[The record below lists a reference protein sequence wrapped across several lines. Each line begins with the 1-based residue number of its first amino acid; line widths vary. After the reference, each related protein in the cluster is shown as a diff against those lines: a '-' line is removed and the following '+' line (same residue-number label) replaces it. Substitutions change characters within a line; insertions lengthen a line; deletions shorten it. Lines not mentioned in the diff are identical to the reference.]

1 MTLHLLVLTAALNQA
16 LHTGGRVAVALTTI
30 SLNASPL
37 VIGTITALYGLLPMA
52 LALPLGKLTDRI
64 GPRLPM
70 YAGTLFFVAGALLPS
85 YAPNLVTLYL
95 AAALIGMGNM
105 TFQLSVQ
112 NAVGHIGGR
121 DDRTRNFS
129 SLAIGMSSG
138 AILGPL
144 IAGYAIDYTGYESAF
159 IFLALPPFAALILIS
174 VADLGLVRPATGTQ
188 SRGATRTLD
197 LLANRGLVAIYV
209 ITFIHVL
216 SWELY
221 TFLMPLHGSEI
232 GLSASTIG
240 ILMGAFSA
248 ASFTMRVM
256 LPPLAKRF
264 DHWQLIKG
272 MLMMAGV
279 IFVALP
285 MANQTFLL
293 VVLSAIIGGCL
304 GAAQPLTMTLIHDNS
319 PPGRIGESLGLRTT
333 VVSSCQFVL
342 PLVFGGLGSLLGLA
356 PVFWLSA
363 AIICG
368 GIGAARTGK

>member
-1 MTLHLLVLTAALNQA
+1 MTLHLLVLIAALNQA

-64 GPRLPM
+64 GPRVPM
-70 YAGTLFFVAGALLPS
+70 YAGTLFFIAGGLMPS
-85 YAPNLVTLYL
+85 YAPSLPTLYL

-105 TFQLSVQ
+105 TFQLSIQ
-112 NAVGHIGGR
+112 NAVGRIGGR
-121 DDRTRNFS
+121 EDLTRNFS
-129 SLAIGMSSG
+129 SLAIGMSAG
-138 AILGPL
+138 AIIGPL
-144 IAGYAIDYTGYESAF
+144 ITGYAIDYTGYESAF
-159 IFLALPPFAALILIS
+159 IFLTLLPFAALVLLS
-174 VADLGLVRPATGTQ
+174 TLDLGLTPAAGANA
-188 SRGATRTLD
+188 RGKTRTLD
-197 LLANRGLVAIYV
+197 LLANRGLVAIYI

-221 TFLMPLHGSEI
+221 TFLMPLHGSQI

-248 ASFTMRVM
+248 ASFTMRVL

-272 MLMMAGV
+272 MLMLAGV

-285 MANQTFLL
+285 LTGDTLFLVL
-293 VVLSAIIGGCL
+293 LSALIGGCL

-319 PPGRIGESLGLRTT
+319 PPGRIGESLGVRTT

-342 PLVFGGLGSLLGLA
+342 PLVFGGLGTLLGLV
-356 PVFWLSA
+356 PVFWLA
-363 AIICG
+363 AAAICG
-368 GIGAARTGK
+368 GIAAARTGK

>member
-85 YAPNLVTLYL
+85 YAPNLITLYL

-129 SLAIGMSSG
+129 SLAIGVSSG

-144 IAGYAIDYTGYESAF
+144 IAGYAIDYTGYASAF

-197 LLANRGLVAIYV
+197 LLANRRLVAIYI

-285 MANQTFLL
+285 MANQTLLL

-333 VVSSCQFVL
+333 VVSSGQFVL
-342 PLVFGGLGSLLGLA
+342 PLIFGGLGSLLGLA